1 MTPLPENNHEEQQ
14 GYARLLDVSA
24 KLGLA
29 VLVLCFCAYVF
40 DLLPGKMALA
50 QLAQH
55 WHLPLNTYLAATGAP
70 TGWGWV
76 SLLAYGDFSCIFGI
90 ALLAGCSIPC
100 LAFIMRIYARR
111 GDRAY
116 VVICLLRCCSWR
128 LPDGCLRHIE
138 ISFWRVAALLSTHG
152 DYRMR

>member
-1 MTPLPENNHEEQQ
+1 MGKIVGEIKMTAGNRPEDNHEEQQ

-55 WHLPLNTYLAATGAP
+55 WHLPLDTYLAATGAP
-70 TGWGWV
+70 TGWR
-76 SLLAYGDFSCIFGI
+76 LARPLVGRGTG
-90 ALLAGCSIPC
+90 AQGCPWQQYSV
-100 LAFIMRIYARR
+100 R
-111 GDRAY
+111 
-116 VVICLLRCCSWR
+116 
-128 LPDGCLRHIE
+128 
-138 ISFWRVAALLSTHG
+138 
-152 DYRMR
+152 